1 MRVIQVARSS
11 WLVIDDAF
19 RARFVIV
26 YAAAVNR
33 ATHETHMMYRVDKW
47 ALDRENRIPQRWVDT
62 YRGAVEHCVAV
73 LETPSFDAPMRGED
87 GTVVPADLQRQR
99 WAQGLDP
106 RSGRPRA
113 G

>member
-1 MRVIQVARSS
+1 MRVIQLARSS

-19 RARFVIV
+19 RPRFVIV

-33 ATHETHMMYRVDKW
+33 TTHETHIMYRIDKW
-47 ALDRENRIPQRWVDT
+47 ALDREDRIPQSWVDT
-62 YRGAVEHCVAV
+62 YHEAVEHCVAV

-87 GTVVPADLQRQR
+87 GAVVPADLQRHR
-99 WAQGLDP
+99 WEQGLDP